1 MTLAIATLFAGY
13 AIASYGHVLLKG
25 WDITPRQWIDPI
37 HPWTWPAKGSD
48 IPKVPATQ
56 FLPG

>member
-1 MTLAIATLFAGY
+1 MTAAIAVLFAGY

-25 WDITPRQWIDPI
+25 WDITFRQWIDPV
-37 HPWTWPAKGSD
+37 HPWQWPAKGAD